1 MKRNYSNIFKILF
14 LIIIFLS
21 INNFA
26 VLYFNNSIIQVIIT
40 LLLSIVLTLTL
51 LRFQKKAALKGIIKY
66 LADINKIDFQ
76 LPDNVDISDEE
87 RERIHKIAKQI
98 KTNLKTQVEIST
110 EIFNECERLN
120 TLSMESLSSAELI
133 ASSVEIADTNTSNQ
147 NDMLNQ
153 ANDLTNRINKSM
165 YDIEK
170 DIIEK
175 IQFISS
181 AITSAQR
188 EIETIDDIE
197 IRMNNAK
204 YMFEATTGKMVQLNN
219 YSNEV
224 GGLVELINSISKET
238 KMLSLNAS
246 IEAARAGEDGK
257 GFSIVAMEVGK
268 LAAQTDE
275 VSKKIEQVMNVI
287 KDEIENITQSMNKE
301 MNYMA
306 ENCKVVED
314 TNKELVTIVQTLNLG
329 KDSLEEIKSVTG
341 KNNEMIEDVTS
352 NIHRISEFSEETK
365 IQMTHTFNQTS
376 DQHTRAKALNDVVDT
391 IRDNVYSMQQFVA
404 GKVMEEKMLK
414 QAHIVKEYF
423 MENNNVNDN
432 QINQLIK
439 EVGVDAIYITDSSG
453 IVQYTNERSGIG
465 LNLYMADPSFLA
477 LKEKKKE
484 FIVTPIKKRVEDGK
498 LFKFL
503 TLTDNDGKLYEIGLA
518 LDSLIKIV

>member
-1 MKRNYSNIFKILF
+1 MKKNYSNIFKILL
-14 LIIIFLS
+14 LIIIILS

-26 VLYFNNSIIQVIIT
+26 VLYFNSSIIQTIIT
-40 LLLSIVLTLTL
+40 LLLAIGLTLTL
-51 LRFQKKAALKGIIKY
+51 LAFQKKAALKGIIKY
-66 LADINKIDFQ
+66 LGDINKIDFE

-87 RERIHKIAKQI
+87 RERIHNIAKEI
-98 KTNLKTQVEIST
+98 KTNLRTQVEIST

-120 TLSMESLSSAELI
+120 KLSMESLSSAELI
-133 ASSVEIADTNTSNQ
+133 ASSVEIADISTSSQ
-147 NDMLNQ
+147 NDMLNE
-153 ANDLTNRINKSM
+153 ANNLTNKINKSM

-175 IQFISS
+175 IQFIGSS
-181 AITSAQR
+181 ITSAQR

-204 YMFEATTGKMVQLNN
+204 DMFETTTEKMVQLNN

-224 GGLVELINSISKET
+224 GGLIELINSISKET

-275 VSKKIEQVMNVI
+275 VSKKIEQVMNVL
-287 KDEIENITQSMNKE
+287 KDEIENITQSMNNE

-314 TNKELVTIVQTLNLG
+314 TNKELVIIVQTLNLG
-329 KDSLEEIKSVTG
+329 KESLEEIKNVTG
-341 KNNEMIEDVTS
+341 KNNEMIEDVTL
-352 NIHRISEFSEETK
+352 NIHKIAEFSEETK
-365 IQMTHTFNQTS
+365 LQMAQTSNQTL
-376 DQHTRAKALNDVVDT
+376 DQHIRAKELNQVVDT

-404 GKVMEEKMLK
+404 GKAMEEKMLK

-423 MENNNVNDN
+423 IKNNNVDDN
-432 QINQLIK
+432 QINQLMK

-453 IVQYTNERSGIG
+453 VVQYTNEKSGIG
-465 LNLYMADPSFLA
+465 LNLYMADSSFLA

-484 FIVTPIKKRVEDGK
+484 FIVTPIKKRMEDDK

-503 TLTDNDGKLYEIGLA
+503 TLTDNQGKLYEIGLA
-518 LDSLIKIV
+518 LDSLIKTV